1 MNSFKNNTILGALKN
16 NSSTATAPALPPLNP
31 GSTARPI
38 ISSPVLESSTSNAKE
53 LVSPLKNT
61 PKVPSRAAPGAPEST
76 AEVPVV
82 NTVLEVKT
90 EPVLQIKPKEKENI
104 GTSTL
109 NRIAS
114 FLKPADKK
122 PVSTTA
128 TLPKPSQFKA
138 QKVLDRETLRT
149 LKISDPVPQTQ
160 IDIAITA
167 LPVDTAAKKAVVMRA
182 QSMRT
187 TKPKERPSIQTFGS
201 MRQPAGYKRPLSIP
215 SGARPKNPP
224 PPAPITKSTTDKVDG
239 RSNYYD
245 DCLNEAAP
253 LAILSEENSPT
264 SADNIY
270 AVIEEAPSPQKVKPT
285 TGEAGDSLGLLGE
298 IVSEIQ
304 NRNLESIYS
313 TSTLSRKKK
322 EEEERKR
329 AALSPDSSEYENTSS
344 LYSNMGGNLQ
354 SNASTTSSGYI
365 LPSALNVP
373 VKELKEV
380 KHKPPQQEVKP
391 VLSSFRKDASTKPF
405 GNVLDRVPAE
415 TVETKSKT
423 NLKSTVNKT
432 TPPKSSVTRQVTPP
446 NLKSTKPSPTRPLS
460 QSSFKSSRSVTNSP
474 DLVTSCSTNAPTK
487 GPDVLN
493 GGTPLSK
500 KPSITG
506 NKPAVSP
513 QKPQL
518 KNTNTTRTASVK
530 SAQEKKIA
538 TDVKPP
544 VAGKVTKPN
553 SDAAGK
559 NVLKTA
565 ARSNSNVASLQ
576 QKFEDKN
583 NTKTAP
589 KVK

>member
-1 MNSFKNNTILGALKN
+1 MAALKN

-53 LVSPLKNT
+53 LVSPLKNAPT
-61 PKVPSRAAPGAPEST
+61 VPSRPAPGAPEGQLPA

-82 NTVLEVKT
+82 HTVLEVKT
-90 EPVLQIKPKEKENI
+90 EPVQQIKPKEKENI

-114 FLKPADKK
+114 FLKPGDKK
-122 PVSTTA
+122 PATTTA
-128 TLPKPSQFKA
+128 TLPKSNQFKA

-215 SGARPKNPP
+215 SGARPKSPP
-224 PPAPITKSTTDKVDG
+224 PPAPTTKSTTDKVDG

-253 LAILSEENSPT
+253 LARLSEENSPT

-365 LPSALNVP
+365 LPSAVNVP
-373 VKELKEV
+373 VKEV

-405 GNVLDRVPAE
+405 GNVLDRSTTSPAPSE
-415 TVETKSKT
+415 TVETKTNKT
-423 NLKSTVNKT
+423 NLRSTVNKTT

-446 NLKSTKPSPTRPLS
+446 NLKNTKPSPTRPLS

-513 QKPQL
+513 QKPQI
-518 KNTNTTRTASVK
+518 KNANTTRTASVK

-544 VAGKVTKPN
+544 VAGKVAKPN
-553 SDAAGK
+553 LDAAGK
-559 NVLKTA
+559 NVLKNA